1 MGSAATL
8 YKRTAHSETP
18 VHTTRAPSERQ
29 QSRKSERGGARQ
41 EIAGDGRATAP
52 RRSSLPA
59 AAVSLLLLLSTFSGG
74 EAYAYGDGDGDGSG
88 AGGMTELQK
97 HAAFFD
103 ANNDG
108 VVSFSETYEAFRSFG
123 FGIAASTLSA
133 TFINAAL
140 CPMTRPENDT
150 SRLSV
155 YIENIHKGI
164 HGSDSGAYDSQGRFV
179 PEKFEEI
186 FATHAKTV
194 PDALTSTEVDE
205 LISANRQPNDYAG
218 WAGASAEWKILYSIG
233 KDRRGSPQGRR

>member
-1 MGSAATL
+1 MD
-8 YKRTAHSETP
+8 
-18 VHTTRAPSERQ
+18 
-29 QSRKSERGGARQ
+29 ARP
-41 EIAGDGRATAP
+41 RP

-59 AAVSLLLLLSTFSGG
+59 AAVVLLLLLSTFSGG
-74 EAYAYGDGDGDGSG
+74 EAYAYGDASG

-103 ANNDG
+103 ANHDG
-108 VVSFSETYEAFRSFG
+108 VVSFSETYDAFRSFG

-133 TFINAAL
+133 TFINAGL

-164 HGSDSGAYDSQGRFV
+164 HGSDTGAYDSQGRFV

-186 FATHAKTV
+186 FSKHAKTV
-194 PDALTSTEVDE
+194 PDALTSAEVDE
-205 LISANRQPNDYAG
+205 LISANRQPGDYVG

-233 KDRRGSPQGRR
+233 KDKEGLLRRDAVRGVYDGSLFPKVVQARRSAQQNQA